1 MTHEKQNKIVNK
13 GNLYTEILR
22 WAYPK
27 KINGF
32 SEKELFEKFGLGQ
45 DESLKNWYLS
55 TFRGGRHNDDCII
68 GIFPD
73 LKNNTHYFS
82 LTAKGLSAAIDFL
95 SLEEARENSIK
106 SNKHSTRAFYVS
118 VISLAIGVVAVGFQ
132 IQSNA
137 LTREDIELSAS
148 PVLNISL
155 DKRDIPKKTN
165 EANEDEVTI
174 ASGLLPVK
182 DSVLKL
188 ILTNHSISTVEE
200 VDMRMTLWKFFVDSK
215 SHHLNVCPFGYVYKK
230 DNSTFKV
237 ENTFVHNALDKNNV
251 FSLQRNDEH
260 PFTVDW
266 SGFKKE
272 KIDFKILLKI
282 EVNFVKATGK
292 TSHSYIKLYVLN
304 SLDQVI
310 DVGIAPE
317 FGLMLNDKKNEKDID
332 GFKFPSAVYP
342 FQEKEFLNY
351 FENPTYR
358 LDLQPNN
365 CQEFILTK
373 EQKVINY

>member
-1 MTHEKQNKIVNK
+1 M
-13 GNLYTEILR
+13 GILR
-22 WAYPK
+22 WAYSK

-32 SEKELFEKFGLGQ
+32 SEKELFEEFGLGQ

-55 TFRGGRHNDDCII
+55 TFRGGRYNDDCII

-95 SLEEARENSIK
+95 GLEEARENSIK
-106 SNKHSTRAFYVS
+106 SNKQSMRAFYVS
-118 VISLAIGVVAVGFQ
+118 VASLIISVFIGVAAISFQ

-137 LTREDIELSAS
+137 LTREDVELSAS
-148 PVLNISL
+148 PVLGISL
-155 DKRDIPKKTN
+155 DKRDIPKNSN
-165 EANEDEVTI
+165 ETDEVTI
-174 ASGLLPVK
+174 ASGWLPAK
-182 DSVLKL
+182 DSILKL
-188 ILTNHSISTVEE
+188 ILTNYSVSSVEK
-200 VDMRMTLWKFFVDSK
+200 VDVRMTLWKYFIDK
-215 SHHLNVCPFGYVYKK
+215 ETHHLNVCPLGYV
-230 DNSTFKV
+230 D
-237 ENTFVHNALDKNNV
+237 HKNNPNFIV
-251 FSLQRNDEH
+251 NNIHIDNVFNKKFSLNKGDEY
-260 PFTVDW
+260 PLTVDW
-266 SGFKKE
+266 SGLKNE
-272 KIDFKILLKI
+272 KIDFRILLKI
-282 EVNFVKATGK
+282 DVNFVKSAGQTQH
-292 TSHSYIKLYVLN
+292 TYIKLYDLN

-332 GFKFPSAVYP
+332 GFKFPSTVYP
-342 FQEKEFLNY
+342 FQEKAFLNY

-365 CQEFILTK
+365 CREFILTK